1 MTDHYQTLGINNNA
15 SPDDIKKA
23 YRKLASQHHPDKG
36 GDTKKFQDIQTA
48 YATLSDP
55 EKRHQYDNPQ
65 PQFHGDPF
73 GGFHGGGMPPG
84 FEDIFGQMFG
94 NGGNPFFGQ
103 GFRQQPQRNRILNIQ
118 TAISLEEAFHGKDLL
133 ANLQLPSGRQQVL
146 EIKIPAGISD
156 GTTLRLAGM
165 GDDSVP
171 GAPRGDIH
179 LTVNVNPHDKFA
191 RQGDDLLCKV
201 DITCIDAMLG
211 KTINVTTIDGR
222 TLEVTVNPGTQHGQI
237 LAAAGY
243 GMPKVSD
250 NRFKGRMLISV
261 DISIPKLTEEQKAIL
276 QQLTI

>member
-1 MTDHYQTLGINNNA
+1 MTDHYQTLGVNRNA
-15 SPDDIKKA
+15 SPDEIKRA

-36 GDTKKFQDIQTA
+36 GDKTRFQEIQAA

-55 EKRHQYDNPQ
+55 EQRNQYDNPR
-65 PQFHGDPF
+65 PQFHGGDPF
-73 GGFHGGGMPPG
+73 GGFGGFPPG
-84 FEDIFGQMFG
+84 FEDIFSAMG
-94 NGGNPFFGQ
+94 GGNPFFGQ

-133 ANLQLPSGRQQVL
+133 ANLQLPSGREQVL

-165 GDDSVP
+165 GDDSIP

-179 LTVNVNPHDKFA
+179 LTVNVHPHHKFA

-211 KTINVTTIDGR
+211 KTITVTTIDGKN
-222 TLEVTVNPGTQHGQI
+222 LEVTINPGTQHGQI

-243 GMPKVSD
+243 GMPKVND
-250 NRFKGRMLISV
+250 NRFKGRMLMSV
-261 DISIPKLTEEQKAIL
+261 DISIPKLTEEQKIIL